1 MHPGTGFF
9 TSSRPRVQRGG
20 SRISTSGKNG
30 PKNREEMGRKRE
42 QKGAELSWKMTALNA
57 ATFEILAAG
66 PRSICGPQA
75 TESRIPV

>member
-1 MHPGTGFF
+1 
-9 TSSRPRVQRGG
+9 
-20 SRISTSGKNG
+20 
-30 PKNREEMGRKRE
+30 MGRKRE

-66 PRSICGPQA
+66 PRSVCGQQA